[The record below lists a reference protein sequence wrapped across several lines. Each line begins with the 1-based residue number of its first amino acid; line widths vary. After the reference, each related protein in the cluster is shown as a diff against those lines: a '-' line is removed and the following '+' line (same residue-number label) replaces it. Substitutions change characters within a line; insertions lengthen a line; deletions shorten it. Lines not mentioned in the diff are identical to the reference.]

1 LPRICFII
9 NTLAFFN
16 SHRLPLALE
25 AVKTGYDVHIITN
38 LDSEEAEH
46 FSEFTYHHVGFTRS
60 GQNPFVELSSLLRI
74 FLLLKKIKPSLVH
87 LVTIKPVLY
96 GGIAARLAGIEAI
109 VAAISGLG
117 SVFSAKEGFG
127 LIRLRVV
134 RYLYQIAL
142 NHKKLAVIF
151 QNSDDREKLL
161 LTEAVHSQ
169 NTFMIRGSGVS
180 LSDYPCTPESSQL
193 PIVSMAARLLKE
205 KGVCEFVDAARILK
219 SRGISVQMQVIG
231 SPDLGNP
238 FSVTEKDIS
247 DWHDENIVHFL
258 GFRKDISSLYSQSN
272 IVCLPSY
279 YGEGLPK
286 SLIEA
291 AACGRAVITTD
302 MPGCRDAITPNV
314 TGLLIPPRD
323 AVALADAIQIL
334 IENPAKRHAMAK
346 AGRELAEEAFT
357 IENVIRQHFRIYEEL
372 LSNVNV
378 AL

>member
-1 LPRICFII
+1 MPKICFVV
-9 NTLAFFN
+9 NTLVFFN
-16 SHRLPLALE
+16 SHRLPLAVE
-25 AVKTGYDVHIITN
+25 AVKKGYDVHIITN
-38 LDSEEAEH
+38 LDSEKAEQ
-46 FSEFTYHHVGFTRS
+46 FTEFTYHHVGFTRS
-60 GQNPFVELSSLLRI
+60 GQNPFVELLSLLRLV
-74 FLLLKKIKPSLVH
+74 FLLRKIKPSLVH

-96 GGIAARLAGIEAI
+96 GGIAARLAGVDAV

-134 RYLYQIAL
+134 RHLYQIAL

-151 QNSDDREKLL
+151 QNVDDRDKLL
-161 LTEAVHSQ
+161 STKAVHLD
-169 NTFMIRGSGVS
+169 NTFMVRGSGVC
-180 LSDYPCTPESSQL
+180 LSDYPFLPEPSQV

-219 SRGISVQMQVIG
+219 ERGISIQMQVIG

-238 FSVTEKDIS
+238 SSVTEKAIS
-247 DWHDENIVHFL
+247 DWQDENIVHFL

-302 MPGCRDAITPNV
+302 MPGCRDAITPSV

-334 IENPAKRHAMAK
+334 IENPSRRHEMAK
-346 AGRELAEEAFT
+346 AGRELAEEVFT
-357 IENVIRQHFRIYEEL
+357 IENVVRQHFGIYDEL
-372 LSNVNV
+372 LSSVDI